1 MSNTTNLGITLPVN
15 GTEDGT
21 WGDIV
26 NENMEIIDRAI
37 DGSVTI
43 LLTGATSNLTTTAG
57 SLSGNGQYKLIILA
71 PDGTPPDD
79 NHLITIVPS
88 TAQKIYFVRN
98 TTAVRIRFQQGTGA
112 TKVTIPSGK
121 GAIIYSDGSNDVYD
135 LTSYFPF
142 VSDTSGGVSE
152 KFGIGTT
159 SPAVQLD
166 IRSSMDVVAQ
176 FNATIS
182 GTTMNLPSGTA
193 FGTLAAG
200 QYVFGAGVAPNT
212 YIISQIDG
220 TPGSTGNYQV
230 SISQTITPA
239 ATLRTVAGS
248 NNRIR
253 LTDTDTAVD
262 ANQPVGT
269 IEFFGSDAGS
279 VAGVAAYITAVSESD
294 TPDTALI
301 FGTRDAADAGRAA
314 TEAMRITSDGR
325 LGIGT
330 TTPTAPLEVS
340 GTGVGLRVLSTAAG
354 DAVTVE
360 STDAGDLAGPD
371 LALYRNSASP
381 AANDDLGGI
390 LFDGEDSAGDRTT
403 YAKVFAEIGNT
414 SNGSEDG
421 KIHIQTMSGGTLAN
435 RVTFGK
441 SSMELSSGYLLGVGT
456 ASPAAAISV
465 SGDTGTAAAS
475 GNGYIYDGVTSGV
488 AGLVLDITGVS
499 GTLAVGQYIYGPG
512 IAPNTYIVAQVSGT
526 TGGNGTYTVSVSQ
539 AAGTVGSRIAVSAVS
554 GSTNRIR
561 ITDTD
566 TDVEAN
572 QPIGTLEF
580 FVNDSSNP
588 TAGVG
593 AYVTAVSESTTPDVA
608 LVFGTRDNPASG
620 RGAVERMRIASD
632 GTITVTGTIN
642 GVTMA
647 LASQAQA
654 QAGTSNTTLMTPLR
668 TAEAIAALAPQGF
681 TLLGTITTTSGS
693 TQTSGTLDL
702 TGYDFL
708 VFEANGVSVTSG
720 AGSVFT
726 INSQDFS
733 GSVAGSDVLYGMV
746 WVSLTTGRGQGSVG
760 PAGEVRTYIR
770 NTGYTTAST
779 SVTVGAGTGTFDL
792 GSVRLYG
799 VK

>member
-26 NENMEIIDRAI
+26 NENMEILDRAI

-57 SLSGNGQYKLIILA
+57 ALSDGQYKLIILA

-98 TTAVRIRFQQGTGA
+98 TTAVNIRFQQGTGA

-142 VSDTSGGVSE
+142 VSDTSGGVTGS
-152 KFGIGTT
+152 FGIGTT
-159 SPAVQLD
+159 SPTVQLD
-166 IRSSMDVVAQ
+166 VRGTTNPTAEFVA
-176 FNATIS
+176 AIS
-182 GTTMNLPSGTA
+182 GTTMTVSSMVSGA
-193 FGTLAAG
+193 GTLAVG
-200 QYVFGAGVAPNT
+200 QYVFGANIAPNT
-212 YIISQIDG
+212 YITAFGPPPSG
-220 TPGSTGNYQV
+220 GSGSTGTYIVSTSQTAASATV
-230 SISQTITPA
+230 YSIS
-239 ATLRTVAGS
+239 GS
-248 NNRIR
+248 SNRVRI
-253 LTDTDTAVD
+253 TDTDTAVD

-301 FGTRDAADAGRAA
+301 FGTRDAAEGGVAA
-314 TEAMRITSDGR
+314 TEALRITSDGR

-330 TTPTAPLEVS
+330 TTPTVPLEVS

-354 DAVTVE
+354 NAVTIE
-360 STDAGDLAGPD
+360 STEASDSAGPD
-371 LALYRNSASP
+371 LALFRNSASP
-381 AANDDLGGI
+381 AADDDLGGI
-390 LFDGEDSAGDRTT
+390 LFDGEDSAGNRTT

-539 AAGTVGSRIAVSAVS
+539 AAGTVGSQIAVSAVS

-566 TDVEAN
+566 TGVEAN

-654 QAGTSNTTLMTPLR
+654 QAGTNNTTLMTPLR
-668 TAEAIAALAPQGF
+668 TAEAISALAPASVGVGQTWQVVTGSRSS
-681 TLLGTITTTSGS
+681 GTSYQNTTGKPIQVAITGS
-693 TQTSGTLDL
+693 TGSNVTFAISTDNVTFTTIARFDNDYGIFMVVPNNLYYKFTGSG
-702 TGYDFL
+702 
-708 VFEANGVSVTSG
+708 
-720 AGSVFT
+720 
-726 INSQDFS
+726 I
-733 GSVAGSDVLYGMV
+733 
-746 WVSLTTGRGQGSVG
+746 
-760 PAGEVRTYIR
+760 TYWSELR
-770 NTGYTTAST
+770 
-779 SVTVGAGTGTFDL
+779 
-792 GSVRLYG
+792 
-799 VK
+799 

>member
-1 MSNTTNLGITLPVN
+1 MVSYTNSLGVELPVN

-26 NENMEIIDRAI
+26 NTNMEIIDRAI
-37 DGSVTI
+37 DGSVT
-43 LLTGATSNLTTTAG
+43 LTLSGATSNLTTSDGVT
-57 SLSGNGQYKLIILA
+57 SDGQYKLLILA
-71 PDGTPPDD
+71 GTPD
-79 NHLITIVPS
+79 NDHLITIVPS
-88 TAQKIYFVRN
+88 DAQKIYLVRN
-98 TTAVRIRFQQGTGA
+98 TTAVSIRFQQGTGA
-112 TKVTIPSGK
+112 TKVTIPTSK
-121 GAIIYSDGSNDVYD
+121 AAIIYSDGSNDVYD

-142 VSDTSGGVSE
+142 VSDTSGGVTGS
-152 KFGIGTT
+152 FGIGTT
-159 SPAVQLD
+159 SPTVQLD
-166 IRSSMDVVAQ
+166 IRSSMDTVVQ
-176 FNATIS
+176 FDGTIS
-182 GTTMNLPSGTA
+182 GTTMNVPSGTA
-193 FGTLAAG
+193 FGTLAVG
-200 QYVFGAGVAPNT
+200 QYVFGPGVAPNT
-212 YIISQIDG
+212 YIVSQID
-220 TPGSTGNYQV
+220 STNYQV

-239 ATLRTVAGS
+239 TTLRTVTGS
-248 NNRIR
+248 KNRIR

-269 IEFFGSDAGS
+269 IEFFGSDSGS
-279 VAGVAAYITAVSESD
+279 VAGVAAYITAVSEST

-301 FGTRDAADAGRAA
+301 FGTRDAADAGVAA

-325 LGIGT
+325 VGIGT
-330 TTPTAPLEVS
+330 TSPTSLLEVS
-340 GTGVGLRVLSTAAG
+340 GTGVGLRIVSTAAG
-354 DAVTVE
+354 DAVTIE
-360 STDAGDLAGPD
+360 STEAGVSAGPD

-381 AANDDLGGI
+381 AADDDLGGI
-390 LFDGEDSAGDRTT
+390 LFDGEDSAGNRTT

-435 RVTFGK
+435 RVTFDK
-441 SSMELSSGYLLGVGT
+441 SSMQLSSGYLLGVGT
-456 ASPAAAISV
+456 ASPDAAITV
-465 SGDTGTAAAS
+465 SGDMGSTSAVVT
-475 GNGYIYDGVTSGV
+475 GYIYDGVTSGT
-488 AGLVLDITGVS
+488 AGLVLEVSDVTS
-499 GTLAVGQYIYGPG
+499 GTLAVGQYIYGTG
-512 IAPNTYIVAQVSGT
+512 IAANTYIVALGT
-526 TGGNGTYTVSVSQ
+526 GTGGTGTYTVSVSQ
-539 AAGTVGSRIAVSAVS
+539 AAGTVGSQITVNAVS

-561 ITDTD
+561 VADTD
-566 TDVEAN
+566 TAVGAN
-572 QPIGTLEF
+572 QPVGTLEF

-593 AYVTAVSESTTPDVA
+593 AYVTAISESTTPDVA
-608 LVFGTRDNPASG
+608 LVFGTRDNPSSG

-708 VFEANGVSVTSG
+708 VFEANGVSLTG
-720 AGSVFT
+720 TGLQFT
-726 INSQDFS
+726 IGGQDFS
-733 GSVAGSDVLYGMV
+733 GSVGGSDVLYGMV

-760 PAGEVRTYIR
+760 PAGEVRTYVR

-779 SVTVGAGTGTFDL
+779 TVTVGAGSGTFDL

>member
-26 NENMEIIDRAI
+26 NENMEILDRAI

-57 SLSGNGQYKLIILA
+57 ALSDGQYKLIILA

-166 IRSSMDVVAQ
+166 IRSSTTTVAQ
-176 FNATIS
+176 FTASIS
-182 GTTMNLPSGTA
+182 GTTMNVSGTA
-193 FGTLAAG
+193 SGTIAVG
-200 QYVFGAGVAPNT
+200 QYIFGANVAPNT
-212 YIISQIDG
+212 YITALG
-220 TPGSTGNYQV
+220 TGSGGVGTYTV
-230 SISQTITPA
+230 SISQTA
-239 ATLRTVAGS
+239 ASATVYSISGS
-248 NNRIR
+248 SNRVRI
-253 LTDTDTAVD
+253 TDTDTAVD

-301 FGTRDAADAGRAA
+301 FGTRDAAEGGVAA

-330 TTPTAPLEVS
+330 TTPTVPLEVS

-360 STDAGDLAGPD
+360 STDAGAAAGPD
-371 LALYRNSASP
+371 LALFRNSASP
-381 AANDDLGGI
+381 ATDDDLGGI
-390 LFDGEDSAGDRTT
+390 LFDGEDSAGNRTT
-403 YAKVFAEIGNT
+403 YAKVFAEIGNA

-465 SGDTGTAAAS
+465 SGDMGSTAAVVT
-475 GNGYIYDGVTSGV
+475 GYIYDGVTSGT
-488 AGLVLDITGVS
+488 AGLVLEVSAVTS
-499 GTLAVGQYIYGPG
+499 GTLAVGQYIYGTG
-512 IAPNTYIVAQVSGT
+512 IAPNTYIVALGT
-526 TGGNGTYTVSVSQ
+526 GTGGAGTYTVSVSQ
-539 AAGTVGSRIAVSAVS
+539 AAGTVGSQITVNAVS
-554 GSTNRIR
+554 GSTNRVR
-561 ITDTD
+561 ITDAD
-566 TDVEAN
+566 TAVEAN

-593 AYVTAVSESTTPDVA
+593 AYVTAVSESATPDVA

-654 QAGTSNTTLMTPLR
+654 QAGTNNTTLMTPLR
-668 TAEAIAALAPQGF
+668 TAEAVAALAPAS
-681 TLLGTITTTSGS
+681 LGVGQTWQVVTGS
-693 TQTSGTLDL
+693 RSSGTS
-702 TGYDFL
+702 YQ
-708 VFEANGVSVTSG
+708 N
-720 AGSVFT
+720 
-726 INSQDFS
+726 
-733 GSVAGSDVLYGMV
+733 
-746 WVSLTTGRGQGSVG
+746 TTGKPIQVAITGVTGSNVTFAISTDNVTFTTIARFDNDYG
-760 PAGEVRTYIR
+760 IFMVVPNNLYYKF
-770 NTGYTTAST
+770 TGSGINYWSE
-779 SVTVGAGTGTFDL
+779 L
-792 GSVRLYG
+792 R
-799 VK
+799 